1 MHEGK
6 NNYKEEIDWGKVSL
20 LLKIGIIGAL
30 INLAGDLLS
39 GWSVRDTSL
48 AGIEGLVSQYL
59 TMPDKRIFWS
69 AILGLLGAPV
79 SVFGHFGIYT
89 LIKPYSRQYAKL
101 FGVGT
106 LGLFAL
112 GGAGVHMSSLASAFF
127 YKYIT
132 AADPENALAAS
143 ITFVCSFSL
152 PLYIA
157 FFVFWLI
164 HTYAHIRAIA
174 GAFSPYPRWCWMFSM
189 PVGALLFSLVNV
201 FGNYAIV
208 NAIMVGALT
217 LGNIW
222 ALGGS
227 LLMLDKAKENHEKN
241 PLLNFSN
248 GKRIKP

>member
-1 MHEGK
+1 M
-6 NNYKEEIDWGKVSL
+6 KEDIAFKEAIDWSKVYF
-20 LLKIGIIGAL
+20 LLKLGIIGAL
-30 INLAGDLLS
+30 INLVGDLLS

-48 AGIEGLVSQYL
+48 DGIEGLVSQYL
-59 TMPDKRIFWS
+59 TMPDRRIFWS
-69 AILGLLGAPV
+69 AILGLFGAPI
-79 SVFGHFGIYT
+79 SGLGHLGIYK

-101 FGVGT
+101 FGVGM

-112 GGAGVHMSSLASAFF
+112 GGSGVHMSSLASAFF

-132 AADPENALAAS
+132 AADPEIALTAS
-143 ITFVCSFSL
+143 IKFVCYFSL

-174 GAFSPYPRWCWMFSM
+174 GAFSPYPRWCWVFSM

-208 NAIMVGALT
+208 NAIMIGSPT

-227 LLMLDKAKENHEKN
+227 LLLLGKAKENG
-241 PLLNFSN
+241 
-248 GKRIKP
+248 GKSLSG

>member
-1 MHEGK
+1 M
-6 NNYKEEIDWGKVSL
+6 
-20 LLKIGIIGAL
+20 
-30 INLAGDLLS
+30 
-39 GWSVRDTSL
+39 
-48 AGIEGLVSQYL
+48 
-59 TMPDKRIFWS
+59 
-69 AILGLLGAPV
+69 
-79 SVFGHFGIYT
+79 
-89 LIKPYSRQYAKL
+89 
-101 FGVGT
+101 GT

-132 AADPENALAAS
+132 AADPENSLAAS
-143 ITFVCSFSL
+143 ITFACSFSL

-174 GAFSPYPRWCWMFSM
+174 GAFSPYPRWCWVFSM

-241 PLLNFSN
+241 PLFNFSN